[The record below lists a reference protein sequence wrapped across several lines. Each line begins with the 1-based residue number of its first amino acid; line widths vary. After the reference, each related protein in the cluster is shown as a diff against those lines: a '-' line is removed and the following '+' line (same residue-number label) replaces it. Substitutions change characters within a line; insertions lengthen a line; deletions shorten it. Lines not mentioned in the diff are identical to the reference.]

1 MFFWSEFKTTEGIL
15 HKLPKKTFCADF
27 LCVTNILQIKRTDWV
42 LKWPGQVV
50 IAGCQTYWTSEVTE
64 ALENK
69 CLKEGY
75 QKLLSQLDDLRNLVR
90 LDLKKIERMTLSA
103 LIVIEVHARDVVAR
117 MVEENVANAN
127 DFEWISQLR
136 YSCLIHLILI
146 QFLWPEILFLCQK
159 NLHLNIQ

>member
-1 MFFWSEFKTTEGIL
+1 MNLKQRKEHFINCKKKLFVLIFF
-15 HKLPKKTFCADF
+15 
-27 LCVTNILQIKRTDWV
+27 CVTNILQIKRTDWV